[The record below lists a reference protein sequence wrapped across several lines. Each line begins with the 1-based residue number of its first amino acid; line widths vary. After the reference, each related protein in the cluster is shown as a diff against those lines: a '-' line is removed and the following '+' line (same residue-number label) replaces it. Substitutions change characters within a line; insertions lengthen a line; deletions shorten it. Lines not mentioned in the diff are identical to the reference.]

1 MTGFAKEIE
10 VGDGYSSKR
19 TKEIF
24 NQNFKD
30 ATPEEIEASRKW
42 FDHDRW
48 TEENQDHKI
57 ALAERDR
64 EIERLR
70 QAEEEIKETLLMA
83 RRLSEDLQGTARRE
97 ADLIMGEARLEA
109 QQVINQTH
117 DEHRKLLREVMRL
130 RGVRHQLVS
139 QIRAVVEAH
148 SRLVDECEELVAET
162 NEG

>member
-1 MTGFAKEIE
+1 MRITPLDIIQKQFT
-10 VGDGYSSKR
+10 SSKKGVDQ
-19 TKEIF
+19 KEVSEFLDQIRE
-24 NQNFKD
+24 
-30 ATPEEIEASRKW
+30 ALEELLR
-42 FDHDRW
+42 
-48 TEENQDHKI
+48 ENQDHKI